1 MGVVRFELMM
11 KGTKKETKDAESIK
25 ENLKA
30 EVLSSFL
37 TKIKSIIRHNPH
49 KYFYGKSKT
58 ACMQKLS
65 KLF

>member
-11 KGTKKETKDAESIK
+11 KGTMKETKDAESIK

-37 TKIKSIIRHNPH
+37 TKFKSIIRHNPH
-49 KYFYGKSKT
+49 IYFYGKSKQH
-58 ACMQKLS
+58 ACKN
-65 KLF
+65 